1 VLLVLVLVVVVAGND
16 VLVDPVVLVVVVGV
30 DVLVDPV
37 VLPVVVDVLPVV
49 TVVLTVGAVVFVL
62 GDELCQHTRLTRQG
76 YANAGEAYSRPPTIM
91 TVPTA
96 SAIATDRLRMR
107 APPTRKVVCA
117 MDPSSQ

>member
-1 VLLVLVLVVVVAGND
+1 MLLVLVVVVTGND

-30 DVLVDPV
+30 EVLVDPV
-37 VLPVVVDVLPVV
+37 VLPVVVDVIPVV
-49 TVVLTVGAVVFVL
+49 TVVLTGGVDVVVL
-62 GDELCQHTRLTRQG
+62 GPDELCPQIRLPRQG
-76 YANAGEAYSRPPTIM
+76 YANAGEAYSSPPTIM

-96 SAIATDRLRMR
+96 SAIAIDRLRMR